1 MKTAI
6 LSLFFL
12 SGTFLQAAFD
22 HSHKA
27 FTSVLGKYV
36 EGNNVDYAALKKS
49 PDRLGAYLVNLS
61 EVSKSDYSSWS
72 DNQKKAFL
80 INLYNA
86 ATLKLIIDN
95 YPVKSIKD
103 IGSPW
108 KLKTVKA
115 FGKAMSLDTVEH
127 EMLRKDFNDPRIH
140 FGVNCASVG
149 CPPLRE
155 EAFTADKLDRQLDE
169 QARAFLADS
178 SKNKIDPKNGTMQ
191 LSPIF
196 DWFEGDFVKKSGS
209 VQKFVTPFLPGKTR
223 EAIGGR
229 SMKISHTN
237 YDWSLND
244 A

>member
-6 LSLFFL
+6 LSILLL

-22 HSHKA
+22 QSHKA
-27 FTSVLGKYV
+27 FTQVLGKYV

-49 PDRLGAYLVNLS
+49 PDRLGAYLVSLS
-61 EVSKSDYSSWS
+61 KVSKSEYSSWS

-86 ATLKLIIDN
+86 ATLKLIVDH

-103 IGSPW
+103 IGNPW
-108 KLKTVKA
+108 KLKTVKV
-115 FGKAMSLDTVEH
+115 FGKAISLDHVEH
-127 EMLRKDFNDPRIH
+127 EMLREDFTDARIH

-149 CPPLRE
+149 CPPLRK
-155 EAFTADKLDRQLDE
+155 EAFTAAKIDRQLDE
-169 QARAFLADS
+169 QARAFLADR

-191 LSPIF
+191 LSSIF
-196 DWFEGDFVKKSGS
+196 DWFEGDFVKHAGS
-209 VQKFVTPFLPGKTR
+209 VQQFVTPYLPKKTR
-223 EAIGGR
+223 DAIGGR
-229 SMKISHTN
+229 SMKISYTD